1 MFRNNVLFALTH
13 DPNAAPP
20 RIVHFFRNL
29 TDKQEICVTKQR

>member
-13 DPNAAPP
+13 DPNATP